1 MKNRHTLYY
10 TPYYYLVLI
19 RIKSKDY
26 NILSLE
32 VKKIKEFLSSN
43 LSFLILGP
51 SLANPFKVN
60 MIYRFNI
67 IIKYKEEANL
77 YEVLKT
83 LLDHYKTNSKIT
95 IDIDFNPRSF

>member
-1 MKNRHTLYY
+1 
-10 TPYYYLVLI
+10 
-19 RIKSKDY
+19 
-26 NILSLE
+26 
-32 VKKIKEFLSSN
+32 
-43 LSFLILGP
+43 
-51 SLANPFKVN
+51 